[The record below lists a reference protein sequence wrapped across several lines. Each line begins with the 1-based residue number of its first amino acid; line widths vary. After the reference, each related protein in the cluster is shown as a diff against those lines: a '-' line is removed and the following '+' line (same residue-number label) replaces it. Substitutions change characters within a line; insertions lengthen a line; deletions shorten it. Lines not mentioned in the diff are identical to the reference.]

1 MILDSIVGRW
11 WCFSSYYLS
20 QRDAVGQRQS
30 PFPYIFSFTNIP
42 FWLNS
47 LCPWVLMSRAC
58 LFFSPFPSGTCRNVS
73 IFNGE
78 RHHWNKCHVYPVTL
92 VSGKKEEFPRRT
104 GMSLGESAWSVPI
117 VFIFSYSLGG
127 FVTPVRI
134 GDWHS
139 YLLFL
144 ATFERS
150 QKWWF
155 PLVISHV
162 DHIKAMARHDSGPQP
177 TASVQESGWRT
188 CHRLYIKG
196 NSFSWVKVH
205 IFPLG
210 LGNHPVL
217 SSRA

>member
-1 MILDSIVGRW
+1 
-11 WCFSSYYLS
+11 
-20 QRDAVGQRQS
+20 
-30 PFPYIFSFTNIP
+30 
-42 FWLNS
+42 
-47 LCPWVLMSRAC
+47 MSCVC

-73 IFNGE
+73 IFSGE

-117 VFIFSYSLGG
+117 VFIFSYSLGV

-162 DHIKAMARHDSGPQP
+162 DHIKAMARHDAGPQP
-177 TASVQESGWRT
+177 AASVQESGWRT
-188 CHRLYIKG
+188 LATDCTLRGIPFHGWR
-196 NSFSWVKVH
+196 FTF
-205 IFPLG
+205 FPLG

-217 SSRA
+217 SSRAQTMLGSFLSLTIPEAPRTETLLSYWTATAMARH